1 MAMFQQLPV
10 PCGLI
15 LGADRGNR
23 MLLLQDTM
31 AKKLNAELDEIEVG
45 VYDFVAGQHYAT
57 KFKPS
62 QIRAVQKRLFALLS
76 EFGKITIVRRH
87 L

>member
-1 MAMFQQLPV
+1 LEYAVHSEMHPPDSIQEDAKTIPPL
-10 PCGLI
+10 
-15 LGADRGNR
+15 RRNR

-62 QIRAVQKRLFALLS
+62 QIRAVQKKMFALLS
-76 EFGKITIVRRH
+76 EFGK
-87 L
+87 

>member
-1 MAMFQQLPV
+1 MHPPDSIQEDAKTIPPL
-10 PCGLI
+10 
-15 LGADRGNR
+15 RRNR

-62 QIRAVQKRLFALLS
+62 QIRAVQKKMFALLS
-76 EFGKITIVRRH
+76 EFGK
-87 L
+87 

>member
-1 MAMFQQLPV
+1 MTIP
-10 PCGLI
+10 PP
-15 LGADRGNR
+15 RRNR

-31 AKKLNAELDEIEVG
+31 AKKLNAELDGIEVG

-62 QIRAVQKRLFALLS
+62 QIRGCP
-76 EFGKITIVRRH
+76 EEIVRSAQRIWQNNH
-87 L
+87 RATTFVSP